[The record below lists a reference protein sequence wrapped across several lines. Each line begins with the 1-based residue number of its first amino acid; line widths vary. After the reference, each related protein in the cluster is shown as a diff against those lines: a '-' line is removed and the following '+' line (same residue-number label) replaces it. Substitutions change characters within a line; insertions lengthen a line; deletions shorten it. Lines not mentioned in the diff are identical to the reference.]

1 MFLRWGAYFQV
12 WVVIT
17 KTTSFLEKRQRLN
30 YSGTT
35 EEVKNKDEPKKRKA
49 GGQDKNLERV
59 SLENLEE
66 ARLPA

>member
-1 MFLRWGAYFQV
+1 LLLNKSSSNLGVSAV
-12 WVVIT
+12 
-17 KTTSFLEKRQRLN
+17 LN